1 MLSGIHE
8 TKALNGAETVERHG
22 REGLRRDDHSAPIG
36 P

>member
-8 TKALNGAETVERHG
+8 TKALNGAETVERRG
-22 REGLRRDDHSAPIG
+22 REGCDATITRFPIG